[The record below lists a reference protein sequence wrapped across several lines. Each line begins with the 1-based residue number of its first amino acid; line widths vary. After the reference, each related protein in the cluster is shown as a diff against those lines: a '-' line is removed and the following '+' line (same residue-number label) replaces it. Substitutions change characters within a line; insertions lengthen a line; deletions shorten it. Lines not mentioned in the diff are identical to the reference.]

1 MDDIVFLLS
10 PEGMVR
16 LLADRLRKNFP
27 MPGQCPVRS
36 HKMQSATGRKCVAVL
51 GAFLW
56 RNLLENWPTP
66 SQIELL
72 KEILI
77 CFPVSLACVFCAA
90 IGLKQQ
96 ACQAS
101 ILVWKVSR
109 LAAESSLATAPCL
122 CVVIGCDLCRG
133 SRGGVT

>member
-1 MDDIVFLLS
+1 MDDIVFLLN

-16 LLADRLRKNFP
+16 LLADRLRKNFR

-36 HKMQSATGRKCVAVL
+36 HKMQAATGRKCVAVL

-90 IGLKQQ
+90 IGLSSKHARHRLWFGRFRVLQRSQ
-96 ACQAS
+96 A
-101 ILVWKVSR
+101 WRR
-109 LAAESSLATAPCL
+109 LRVCA
-122 CVVIGCDLCRG
+122 
-133 SRGGVT
+133 